1 MKIFS
6 SRITWG
12 LLLILTGAIFLLQN
26 LNVIPQNPTVW
37 GVLFGLGAIYFLFGY
52 LSSQEN
58 WWAAIPAFVLIGLTM
73 MALWNVLPTRNV
85 PEDLSAA
92 IFLGM
97 IGLGFIAVYL
107 RAPKQ
112 WWAIIPAGALIS
124 IAGVVALE
132 ALIAEPGPVEIGG
145 VLFIGMGVTFLLVFL
160 LPSAGGRRGWAIW
173 PAISLL
179 LFGGLITAAA
189 TDLLGVLWPV
199 GLILAGLL
207 VILRGFKRS

>member
-1 MKIFS
+1 MRIFTN
-6 SRITWG
+6 RLTWG
-12 LLLILTGAIFLLQN
+12 LLLIVAGTIFLLQN
-26 LNVIPQNPTVW
+26 LKLIPQSPVVW
-37 GVLFGLGAIYFLFGY
+37 GVLFGIGAVYFLIGY
-52 LSSQEN
+52 FSNREN
-58 WWAAIPAFVLIGLTM
+58 WWAAIPAFVLLGL
-73 MALWNVLPTRNV
+73 ALIVFWDVLPIKNIGG
-85 PEDLSAA
+85 DLSGA
-92 IFLGM
+92 IFLSM

-132 ALIAEPGPVEIGG
+132 ALIKEPGLVEIGG
-145 VLFIGMGVTFLLVFL
+145 VLLLGIGVTFLLVFL
-160 LPSAGGRRGWAIW
+160 LPGAGGQRGWAIW
-173 PAISLL
+173 PAMSLL

-207 VILRGFKRS
+207 VLLRGFRR